1 MSAPGIALLTRPRTR
16 ITART
21 EIETTSVGTL
31 VSVGMSWSVSTNFW
45 TVPPLWLGIPNIPP
59 TWPMATWIPTPVR
72 KPIRTLRDRKFA
84 MKPSLSSRAAIR
96 RTAHMRAASDVI
108 STYSADPEVWP
119 IATSPVARIAAD
131 AESAPTTRWRDD
143 PKIAKNRT
151 GRSSV

>member
-1 MSAPGIALLTRPRTR
+1 ME
-16 ITART
+16 TA
-21 EIETTSVGTL
+21 SVGTD

-45 TVPPLWLGIPNIPP
+45 TVPPLSPLIPNIPP
-59 TWPMATWIPTPVR
+59 TWPMATWMPTPVR
-72 KPIRTLRDRKFA
+72 KPMSTLRDRKFA
-84 MKPSLSSRAAIR
+84 MKPSLSRRAATS

-108 STYSADPEVWP
+108 WTYSVVWAVWP
-119 IATSPVARIAAD
+119 MATSPVARIAAV